1 MLKSTRNKGFQLTF
15 ENNLTISVQFG
26 TENYCERKS
35 MSRIDSTMRSNDIV
49 ESKDAEIAIW
59 NEQGTWFDFGSDSVS
74 GWLSANEVALWI
86 NKVSSATDINS
97 ISQD

>member
-26 TENYCERKS
+26 TENYCERRS
-35 MSRIDSTMRSNDIV
+35 VARMDSTMRSDDIV
-49 ESKDAEIAIW
+49 ESKNAEIAIW
-59 NEQGTWFDFGSDSVS
+59 DEQGTWFDFGSDTVN